1 MLEVRG
7 LAKSYGERVAVQDV
21 NFTAES
27 GRTLGLLGPNG
38 AGKSTVVNIVAGLLR
53 PDRGEV
59 RIHGRVIESDTSA
72 VKLLVGFVP
81 QDLALYEEL
90 SALDNLRLF
99 GALYGLRGAELAAR
113 ADAALA
119 VARLADR
126 ARDKVESFSGGM
138 KRRLNI
144 AAALLHEPQILLLDE
159 PTVGVDPQSRNAIFD
174 TLGELKAK
182 GLTLVYTTHYMEEA
196 ERLCD
201 RVVIIDQGR
210 VLADDTL
217 AGLYGRL
224 PVACVLQVNLA
235 ESPRRELLEPL
246 LCALPSVAR
255 IEWRD
260 GGFAAGLADLAAGTA
275 QLLACLQQVGAT
287 VRHLEAD
294 RPTLESVFLELTG
307 RSLRDA

>member
-7 LAKSYGERVAVQDV
+7 LAKSYGDRLAVQDV
-21 NFTAES
+21 SFTAEA

-59 RIHGRVIESDTSA
+59 RIHGQVIESDTSA

-99 GALYGLRGAELAAR
+99 GALYGLQGPELAAR
-113 ADAALA
+113 ADSVLA

-126 ARDKVESFSGGM
+126 AKDKVESFSGGM

-144 AAALLHEPQILLLDE
+144 AAALLHEPQVLLLDE

-201 RVVIIDQGR
+201 RIVIIDQGR

-217 AGLYGRL
+217 AGLHARL
-224 PVACVLQVNLA
+224 PVSCVLQVDLA
-235 ESPRRELLEPL
+235 EGPEREILEPRL
-246 LCALPSVAR
+246 RALPAVAR
-255 IEWRD
+255 VDWRD
-260 GGFAAGLADLAAGTA
+260 GGFAAGLTDLAAGTA
-275 QLLACLQQVGAT
+275 QLLDCLRQSGAT

-294 RPTLESVFLELTG
+294 HPTLESVFLELTG